1 MSRFNKLSY
10 DSIKIIL
17 LISICLLML
26 GLSKRPEKP
35 EMQEIK
41 IGWIGPLSGQYASYG
56 KMVKV
61 GTEIAVEEINASG
74 GINGKSLVVI
84 YEDDQLDP
92 KKGVAAFNKLVSVH
106 KVPLVIQAAGSNVML
121 AEAPIAERKRVV
133 LISPTCTNPK
143 ISEAGDY
150 IFRIAPSDL
159 YQGKVIAQVA
169 REELKAKSATVLYIN
184 NDYGVGL
191 KDVFIARFEELGG
204 TIAVSEGFAPDT
216 KDFRTSLGKVKAAKP
231 DVVFLSSLYQEA
243 ALILKQ
249 AKELGIPVQFIGGDG
264 CFALELIQR
273 AGDAAEGMLVVNMHW
288 DPNSSEPLVSGF
300 VSKIKEREGKEPE
313 VYAALGYDCI
323 KVVADAIKRG
333 GTSSE
338 AIKEA
343 LYVTE
348 GFSGITGPTTFDEK
362 GDATKEYDLFT
373 VDSGHF
379 VRCESSRD

>member
-1 MSRFNKLSY
+1 MRRLDKPSY
-10 DSIKIIL
+10 SLIKVVL
-17 LISICLLML
+17 LISISFLIL
-26 GLSKRPEKP
+26 GLSKKPEKP
-35 EMQEIK
+35 EIKEIK

-61 GTEIAVEEINASG
+61 GTEIAVEEINASSG
-74 GINGKSLVVI
+74 VDGKSLVVL

-121 AEAPIAERKRVV
+121 AEAPIAERKKVV

-169 REELKAKSATVLYIN
+169 REELKAESATVLYIN

-191 KDVFIARFEELGG
+191 KDVFLARFKALGG
-204 TIAVSEGFAPDT
+204 EIALSEGFAPDT
-216 KDFRTSLGKVKAAKP
+216 KDFRTSLGKVKATKP
-231 DVVFLSSLYQEA
+231 AVVFLSSLYQEA

-264 CFALELIQR
+264 CFAPELIQR
-273 AGDAAEGMLVVNMHW
+273 AGGAAEGMLVVNMHW
-288 DPNSSEPLVSGF
+288 NPKSTETLVVNF
-300 VSKIKEREGKEPE
+300 LEWFKRKEGKEPE
-313 VYAALGYDCI
+313 VYAALGYDCLR
-323 KVVADAIKRG
+323 VVADAIRRG
-333 GTSSE
+333 GSTSE
-338 AIKEA
+338 GIKQA
-343 LYVTE
+343 LYATA
-348 GFSGITGPTTFDEK
+348 GLLGLTGPTSFDANGDVEK
-362 GDATKEYDLFT
+362 AYDKFI
-373 VDSGHF
+373 
-379 VRCESSRD
+379 VRNGEFSLLSK